1 VVFARKVGQRLPYLA
16 VAFALF
22 GLDRWSKTAIEAA
35 LPLYSS
41 QPLIPGFFDLVHTRN
56 TGMAFSML
64 NDAGPLV
71 SEWLLPG
78 LSGAAVIFILGLLW
92 RTELSDKR
100 LLVGLTLVLAG
111 AAGNLYD
118 RAVYGFV
125 VDFLDVYVG
134 VWHWPAFNVADAC
147 ITAGAGV
154 LLLDAVWKSDTET
167 AAGRETQSA

>member
-1 VVFARKVGQRLPYLA
+1 VVLARKVGQRLPYLA
-16 VAFALF
+16 AAFALF
-22 GLDRWSKTAIEAA
+22 GLDRWSKLAIEDA

-41 QPLIPGFFDLVHTRN
+41 EPLIPGFFDLVHTRN

-78 LSGAAVIFILGLLW
+78 LSAAAVIFILGLLW
-92 RTELSDKR
+92 RTDLSDKR
-100 LLVGLTLVLAG
+100 LLMGLALVLAG

-125 VDFLDVYVG
+125 VDFLDIYVG
-134 VWHWPAFNVADAC
+134 GWHWPAFNVADAC
-147 ITAGAGV
+147 ITVGAGI
-154 LLLDAVWKSDTET
+154 LLLDAVGKSDTES
-167 AAGRETQSA
+167 AGRRETQSA

>member
-1 VVFARKVGQRLPYLA
+1 VAFARKIGQRLPYLA

-22 GLDRWSKTAIEAA
+22 GLDRWSKLAIEGA

-41 QPLIPGFFDLVHTRN
+41 KALIPGFFDLVHARN
-56 TGMAFSML
+56 SGMAFSML
-64 NDAGPLV
+64 NDAGPLI

-78 LSGAAVIFILGLLW
+78 LSAAAVIFIIGLLW
-92 RTELSDKR
+92 RTDLDDQR
-100 LLVGLTLVLAG
+100 LLAGLTLVLAG

-134 VWHWPAFNVADAC
+134 GWHWPAFNVADAC
-147 ITAGAGV
+147 ITVGAGV
-154 LLLDAVWKSDTET
+154 LLFDAVGKSDTET
-167 AAGRETQSA
+167 AGGRETQSA

>member
-1 VVFARKVGQRLPYLA
+1 MVLTQKIGQRLPYLA
-16 VAFALF
+16 AASALF
-22 GLDRWSKTAIEAA
+22 GLDRWSKLAIEDA

-41 QPLIPGFFDLVHTRN
+41 ETLIPGFFDLVHARN
-56 TGMAFSML
+56 TGMAFSLL

-78 LSGAAVIFILGLLW
+78 LSAAAVVFIVGLLW
-92 RTELSDKR
+92 RTDLADKK
-100 LLVGLTLVLAG
+100 LLAGLTLVLAG

-134 VWHWPAFNVADAC
+134 GWHWPAFNVADAC
-147 ITAGAGV
+147 ITVGAAI
-154 LLLDAVWKSDTET
+154 LLLDAAWKSNAE
-167 AAGRETQSA
+167 AAGGRATQSA